1 LIFEDPDQEQERKVQ
16 DKVTTTISQKVSDVD
31 QGLSDHEILANAN
44 NLKKNS
50 NLGLSKVLMLA
61 KST

>member
-44 NLKKNS
+44 NLKKK
-50 NLGLSKVLMLA
+50 LKLRIE
-61 KST
+61 